1 MDTSKKAR
9 ANSVKHAAFELT
21 SLADI
26 QSVLSH
32 AKLLLGNSHK
42 LFSPNSTFQ
51 EKSQKNIVAKIS
63 TACVYYLPCPT
74 KKTLTLEDILI
85 EDQTFLVNYNCSDQI
100 PVGKSECETQVP
112 PNCPL
117 WPINDPKEQYRSGYR
132 LSKRQW
138 NHPVNYPVGQA
149 PQKLA
154 VFLGVTRLS
163 ALFIQF
169 RQPLPLLRHKM

>member
-9 ANSVKHAAFELT
+9 ANSIKHAASELT

-74 KKTLTLEDILI
+74 KKTLTRNRRHFDRRS
-85 EDQTFLVNYNCSDQI
+85 NI
-100 PVGKSECETQVP
+100 PCELQ
-112 PNCPL
+112 
-117 WPINDPKEQYRSGYR
+117 
-132 LSKRQW
+132 
-138 NHPVNYPVGQA
+138 
-149 PQKLA
+149 
-154 VFLGVTRLS
+154 
-163 ALFIQF
+163 LF
-169 RQPLPLLRHKM
+169 